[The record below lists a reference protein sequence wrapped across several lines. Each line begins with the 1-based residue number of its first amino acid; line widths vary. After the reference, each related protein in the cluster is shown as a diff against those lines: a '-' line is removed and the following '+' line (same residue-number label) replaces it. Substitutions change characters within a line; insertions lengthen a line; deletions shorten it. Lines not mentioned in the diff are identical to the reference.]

1 MGKERKAPRTAGEL
15 AKLQKAIA
23 ERVAEG
29 KTYRRVATEL
39 GVSKDLVSY
48 HMGQMRRN
56 QTCQGCG
63 RTKKIKC
70 RGLCQSCY
78 YQPEI
83 KALYAKDK
91 KFSAKGDAS
100 RPSFPWSMDP
110 GLYPCDRCVKGAAI
124 HPRGLCPNCFQICP
138 DWQPKASTTRPLEL
152 CTAATA
158 VAQE

>member
-15 AKLQKAIA
+15 VKLQQAIA

-29 KTYRRVATEL
+29 KTYRRVAQEL
-39 GVSKDLVSY
+39 RISKDLVSY
-48 HMGQMRRN
+48 HMGMMRRSA
-56 QTCQGCG
+56 CCGCG
-63 RTKKIKC
+63 KIKKIRC
-70 RGLCQSCY
+70 RGLCTRCY

-83 KALYAKDK
+83 FALHAQDR
-91 KFSAKGDAS
+91 KFTPRGDAS
-100 RPSFPWSMDP
+100 KPTFAWSLDP